1 MSVFF
6 PGTQCPLPRA
16 RWCSSCP
23 WCRWPQHSQSCNSS
37 PRLGQEGFGVILN
50 GGGKSYFKCYLYPV
64 SSPCWLVQLPLAL
77 FCPSSFS
84 FCLSFPLLVT
94 LGSCVWSLPPADW
107 FNFPCISFIPAHYLF
122 NRNTIAKDVFLAES
136 TKQIFVLFIREL
148 WCLHSLTWL
157 ISTGMPATF

>member
-94 LGSCVWSLPPADW
+94 LGSCVWSLPLLTGLTFPALVLSQLTIYLTGILSQKMYFLLKVQNKYLSYLSVSCDA
-107 FNFPCISFIPAHYLF
+107 FI
-122 NRNTIAKDVFLAES
+122 
-136 TKQIFVLFIREL
+136 L
-148 WCLHSLTWL
+148 WH
-157 ISTGMPATF
+157 G